1 MDFERI
7 LEQWERER
15 KKQPRRSKTED
26 LEKWLQAHP
35 PVPKDEYPDADAP
48 EDPAARRRRLR
59 ETEPQATLDLHGCT
73 AQEAA
78 ERTES
83 FLRACKNRGLEKVL
97 IVHGKGNHSAGEPV
111 LKQTVRRVLERSRLA
126 GQCGTPD
133 RRLGGQGATWV
144 VLR

>member
-15 KKQPRRSKTED
+15 KNQSRGSKAKD
-26 LEKWLQAHP
+26 LEKWLDAHP
-35 PVPKDEYPDADAP
+35 PVPKDEHLDDGTP

-73 AQEAA
+73 VEEAVT
-78 ERTES
+78 RTES
-83 FLRACKNRGLEKVL
+83 FLQACKKRGFEKVL

-111 LKQTVRRVLERSRLA
+111 LKRSVHRMLERSRLA
-126 GQCGTPD
+126 GECGTPD